1 MNAAATPAASAEDKP
16 PAPHHPYRGYLYI
29 AASAVF
35 WGISATLGR
44 AAFTG
49 RLLPNSDIRR
59 VDPLILSQARTTF
72 SFIAVL
78 LFLLPGRGWNRLRL
92 PLADV
97 GRLFLL
103 GLAGVAASNYFYY
116 LAIQR
121 TNVATAIIV
130 QYTAPV
136 WVLVYMA
143 ARGIEKPTPSKITAV
158 VLAITGI
165 AMVIGLF
172 GQGRPQLD
180 PIGVTAAL
188 IAAFSFAYYNIGG
201 HSVLAR
207 YDHWT
212 VLLYVTMSAS
222 AFWIVINPPTK
233 IAAAHYSATTWLF
246 LAGFSMV
253 SVLLPFSFYFA
264 GLQHLEPTKAIIA
277 SCLEP
282 VFSIL
287 IAAVALKEAVNTL
300 QGVGVAMV
308 LGAILVVQRPA
319 RGQPV
324 PPLAGPVD

>member
-1 MNAAATPAASAEDKP
+1 MRTAAPDSLSP
-16 PAPHHPYRGYLYI
+16 QSRHSHHSYRGYFYI

-49 RLLPNSDIRR
+49 RLLPNSGIRS
-59 VDPLILSQARTTF
+59 VNPLILSQARTTF
-72 SFIAVL
+72 SFLAVL
-78 LFLLPGRGWNRLRL
+78 LVLLPMRGWKRLRL
-92 PLADV
+92 PLLDV
-97 GRLFLL
+97 GRLFML
-103 GLAGVAASNYFYY
+103 GLGGVAVSNYFYY
-116 LAIQR
+116 VAIQR

-143 ARGIEKPTPSKITAV
+143 ARGLEKPTLAKITAV
-158 VLAITGI
+158 FLAVTGI
-165 AMVIGLF
+165 ALVIGLF
-172 GQGRPQLD
+172 GQGRPHLD
-180 PIGVTAAL
+180 FLGVVAAL

-207 YDHWT
+207 YDRWT
-212 VLLYVTMSAS
+212 VLLYTTLAAA
-222 AFWIVINPPTK
+222 AFWIVINPPNK

-246 LAGFSMV
+246 LVVFSML

-264 GLQHLEPTKAIIA
+264 GLQYLEPTKAIVA

-282 VFSIL
+282 VFTIL
-287 IAAVALKEAVNTL
+287 IAAIALKEVVKPL
-300 QGVGVAMV
+300 QGLGVALV
-308 LGAILVVQRPA
+308 LGAILVVQRPT
-319 RGQPV
+319 RGRPV